1 MEKKK
6 IIKISSISLLS
17 VGIVAS
23 VISCI
28 ILKSG
33 KQGNNG
39 SDGKANSIEVIDDK
53 LTIDGEKTNFNNQK
67 MSAMINVS
75 SNNDEYGEISKS
87 GIHPLNTAV
96 NVFAKPYEGY
106 IFSHWENENGD
117 VLFTNSSFVTKA
129 TSTEQNYVAIFDI
142 DRSDTLINVYVKKD
156 ISLPS
161 SISVFG
167 GGEYRFGDEYELS
180 VTSTNEKDFEKGYV
194 LYYEI
199 NKEQYEDDNFKID
212 FESMKASASG
222 KSITFEVNLA
232 SNKYYSVAYKL
243 KTSDIGYI
251 DIVASSN
258 INLETSNELYGN
270 VQIAKLN
277 NSNYDNEKA
286 IFPDDEIV
294 VKATPTYV
302 LKNPDFPEIYHIER
316 SDFLYWINLD
326 TNKIVSYEREYKFVV
341 KGNTNLK
348 AVFQPKTIIH
358 FNGYRT
364 SLNIISGNELFRED
378 NVVYDEFKPVA
389 SFYEG
394 EELLI
399 YCSYLLKYNGGL
411 TNKKNKFSLEI
422 SFNKIDFE
430 ILSYD
435 KQAWLTIPSNVLD
448 IYIRVAVN

>member
-6 IIKISSISLLS
+6 IIKITSISLLS
-17 VGIVAS
+17 VGIIGS

-28 ILKSG
+28 VLKSG
-33 KQGNNG
+33 KAGNDGING
-39 SDGKANSIEVIDDK
+39 NVNSIEVIDDK

-67 MSAMINVS
+67 MSALINVS
-75 SNNDEYGEISKS
+75 SNNDKYGEISKS
-87 GIHPLNTAV
+87 GTYPLDSIV
-96 NVFAKPYEGY
+96 NIFAKPYEGY

-117 VLFTNSSFVTKA
+117 VLFSNNSFVTKA
-129 TSTEQNYVAIFDI
+129 TNVEQNYIAIFDI

-167 GGEYRFGDEYELS
+167 GGEYHFGDEYELS

-199 NKEQYEDDNFKID
+199 TKEQYEDDNFKID
-212 FESMKASASG
+212 FESMKANASG

-243 KTSDIGYI
+243 KTSESGYI

-258 INLETSNELYGN
+258 INLETSNEIYGTA
-270 VQIAKLN
+270 QIIKLN
-277 NSNYDNEKA
+277 NENYDGNEV
-286 IFPDDEIV
+286 IFPDDKIV

-302 LKNPDFPEIYHIER
+302 LKNPNFPEIYHIER

-326 TNKIVSYEREYKFVV
+326 TNKIVSYEREYSFVV

-348 AVFQPKTIIH
+348 AIFKPKTIIH
-358 FNGYRT
+358 YKGYQT
-364 SLNIISGNELFRED
+364 TLNIISGDDLIREEST
-378 NVVYDEFKPVA
+378 VYDEFRPIG

-399 YCSYLLKYNGGL
+399 YCSYLWKLNNGL
-411 TNKKNKFSLEI
+411 TDKKNKFTLQI
-422 SFNKIDFE
+422 SYDNVDFKV
-430 ILSYD
+430 LSYD
-435 KQAWLTIPSNVLD
+435 KQALLTIPSNVLD
-448 IYIRVAVN
+448 IYIKIDVE